1 MGSPEG
7 ERTGE
12 GKRAG
17 GPCAGCHLAE
27 RAARASKRRKGATFS
42 TLWVP
47 RAATAGRPHWVKGQ
61 PVEEALGD
69 NCPGG
74 RKAKPPKSKHWLGSG
89 QRLEPRRPLR
99 VDGPS
104 HKPTHAAAGQVRD
117 HYHPREPLR
126 TPLGEQARSLQPV
139 AAESVG
145 FKVLAQPVPRVEA
158 DAPGR
163 QLLTRLGAEKHR
175 PEVKPHG
182 RRQQRWVPLGNHGAA
197 LGRRGATCALG
208 AATALGIGPDPPSS
222 LCIASGRLEALD
234 PLHEV
239 PHVSSL
245 TAPKAKPSLGI
256 AVHRKA
262 AFGLLVEG
270 TDALADSAP
279 SPQLHARRLHHI
291 FQGMAAFES
300 HQVHLHCWL
309 RP

>member
-1 MGSPEG
+1 MWGW
-7 ERTGE
+7 ERPDGKPGRRSGLGE

-163 QLLTRLGAEKHR
+163 QLFTRLGAEKHR
-175 PEVKPHG
+175 PGVKPHG
-182 RRQQRWVPLGNHGAA
+182 RRQQRWVPLGNHGGTRTTRSDLCPGSSYGSGHRPGPTVQPLYR
-197 LGRRGATCALG
+197 LGQA
-208 AATALGIGPDPPSS
+208 
-222 LCIASGRLEALD
+222 
-234 PLHEV
+234 
-239 PHVSSL
+239 
-245 TAPKAKPSLGI
+245 
-256 AVHRKA
+256 
-262 AFGLLVEG
+262 
-270 TDALADSAP
+270 
-279 SPQLHARRLHHI
+279 
-291 FQGMAAFES
+291 
-300 HQVHLHCWL
+300 
-309 RP
+309 